1 MEVRICG
8 TAEPA
13 FAVELQAEA
22 VGPNVTL
29 TTSTIDWGKATVLQH
44 VVKTLTLTN
53 ASLIPATY
61 HAMTR
66 KPPPNTSFAIPTP
79 TATLAPGEVRELEI
93 SEDPNPNLIPN
104 PNPNPNPIPN
114 HIPNPNPNP
123 NPNPDQVP
131 HDLAL
136 LAAELAA
143 RYDDLQPGDMIEPP
157 LASMLLPPPPSPP
170 SSPSALLVR
179 VRVSVS

>member
-1 MEVRICG
+1 MPQDEASQTIGFFEVTPQTGEIKGNGSIELSCHFTCQRLGPMSLPMEVRICG

-29 TTSTIDWGKATVLQH
+29 TTSKIDWGKATVLQH

-93 SEDPNPNLIPN
+93 SEDLRRP
-104 PNPNPNPIPN
+104 
-114 HIPNPNPNP
+114 
-123 NPNPDQVP
+123 
-131 HDLAL
+131 
-136 LAAELAA
+136 
-143 RYDDLQPGDMIEPP
+143 
-157 LASMLLPPPPSPP
+157 
-170 SSPSALLVR
+170 
-179 VRVSVS
+179 